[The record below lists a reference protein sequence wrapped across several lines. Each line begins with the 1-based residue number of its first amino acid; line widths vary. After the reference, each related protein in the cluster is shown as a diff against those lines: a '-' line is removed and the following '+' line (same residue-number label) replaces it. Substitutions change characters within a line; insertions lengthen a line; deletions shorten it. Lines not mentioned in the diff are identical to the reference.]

1 MNLCL
6 LLGQIITIPQYNF
19 FYNSKKHISIIEF
32 KVKLNKDIIL
42 DVQAFDEKADFIY
55 QFFDIKEFICFTG
68 WLDTDMKVNIIEIEK
83 ADT

>member
-19 FYNSKKHISIIEF
+19 FYNNKKHISLIEF
-32 KVKLNKDIIL
+32 KVQLNKDIIIN
-42 DVQAFDEKADFIY
+42 VQAYDEKADFIY
-55 QFFDIKEFICFTG
+55 QFFNNGDFICFTG
-68 WLDTDMKVNIIEIEK
+68 WLDSKMKVNVLEIEK